1 MAVAATT
8 ALRPTSL
15 ASPSAST
22 DFTPRSKSSL
32 RTTPLA
38 YEQRVSGAKTI
49 GASLPFSVIFNGW
62 FESPSANIPGPAA
75 STCATLAPPP
85 GAMKDGT
92 ATPSSSKN
100 FFSLATRCWPYTKVE
115 TLCETVMGF
124 GACARAGAR
133 QAAATAAAPEAVRK
147 RRRGRVLR
155 GPPFISAACGVPG
168 GCHRRRVRRPRA
180 GAGEGARS
188 RGRAEPGLG
197 ARAAGRR
204 AARGAGARRVGGAVA
219 APGRGART
227 RARRAGGAAHRG
239 GRPAGG
245 CAAHAARRADGRR
258 GRRRRAGAGDGGAP
272 RGAAARAAAHAA
284 GRDGHRRGAH
294 RDGGGGLG
302 GQERRDRGAG
312 AAARA
317 PRRVHA
323 AARQGRSRGP
333 AARLLDPGAE
343 PRGQH
348 RGLQGRRPRDEPGR
362 AGRQGR
368 AGEDPRAGAKS

>member
-32 RTTPLA
+32 RTTTLA
-38 YEQRVSGAKTI
+38 YEQRVSVAKTI
-49 GASLPFSVIFNGW
+49 RASLPFSVIFNGW
-62 FESPSANIPGPAA
+62 FESPSANIAWPAA

-85 GAMKDGT
+85 GAMKNGT

-147 RRRGRVLR
+147 RRRSTSCAILLELRPDAAIRGVATGAVHAARAAPVNRNILTLQRISAMLGFFHGPEHDRVRAGGGERRVDRRYRGGPVRQSPPPRCRTASAARLRRARAGGAPARAEPAGARTRRRQRAAHAARRRRRAARAGGR
-155 GPPFISAACGVPG
+155 GPRA
-168 GCHRRRVRRPRA
+168 RVRRPRPRA
-180 GAGEGARS
+180 GAGARS

-204 AARGAGARRVGGAVA
+204 AARGAGARRAGGAVA

-227 RARRAGGAAHRG
+227 RARRAGGAAHRRR
-239 GRPAGG
+239 RPAGG

-258 GRRRRAGAGDGGAP
+258 GRRG
-272 RGAAARAAAHAA
+272 
-284 GRDGHRRGAH
+284 
-294 RDGGGGLG
+294 
-302 GQERRDRGAG
+302 
-312 AAARA
+312 
-317 PRRVHA
+317 
-323 AARQGRSRGP
+323 
-333 AARLLDPGAE
+333 
-343 PRGQH
+343 
-348 RGLQGRRPRDEPGR
+348 
-362 AGRQGR
+362 
-368 AGEDPRAGAKS
+368 